1 MRMVKIAVVDDELH
15 ERETMSQYYKELQ
28 RELRTELDVSF
39 FASGD
44 EFLSKYKGS
53 YDLIC
58 LDIDMEGR
66 DGISTAKEIR
76 KMDDRVTIIFIT
88 NMAQMA
94 IRGYEVQALDFVLKP
109 VNYYSF
115 AMKMRNAFHII
126 GNKKSRNIVIPTTNG
141 MQRISTDDLYYA
153 EVNGHYLYYHTAGEV
168 FRQKATMKE
177 LEDKLEGLSFKRCNN
192 CYLVNL
198 KYVDCVNKD
207 DLKIGGEWL
216 KISRPRKKEFLQALA
231 NYMGGID
238 I

>member
-1 MRMVKIAVVDDELH
+1 MIKVAVVDDEQK
-15 ERETMSQYYKELQ
+15 ERDTLIQYYRELQ
-28 RELRTELDVSF
+28 SEVREELEICT

-44 EFLSKYKGS
+44 ELLEHYDYS

-58 LDIDMEGR
+58 LDIDMEGK
-66 DGISTAKEIR
+66 DGIRTAQEVR
-76 KMDDRVTIIFIT
+76 RQDEQVIIMFIT

-115 AMKMRNAFHII
+115 AMKMKTAFNMI
-126 GNKKSRNIVIPTTNG
+126 GNKKSKNIVIPTTDG
-141 MQRISTDDLYYA
+141 MRKISTNQLYYV
-153 EVNGHYLYYHTAGEV
+153 EVNGHYLHYHTLEGV
-168 FRQKATMKE
+168 FRQKSTMKE
-177 LEDKLEGLSFKRCNN
+177 LEDKLSGLSFKRCNN

-198 KYVDCVNKD
+198 KYVDCVSKD

-231 NYMGGID
+231 NYMGGIS